1 MAADSGQARAER
13 VYILGHP
20 VGHSKSPAMHNAA
33 FRALGLHWE
42 YDFKDCETEQDAQ
55 VFIDARAW
63 RACNVTM
70 PWKQLA
76 YRKANIRS
84 LDAELVQGA
93 NVLVNWGGRVYADNT
108 DGRGC
113 ASYLLRGGVEL
124 KGARV
129 AVCGTGP
136 TSLAIAHACAQAG
149 AVRVA
154 LFGRSP
160 DRTRATVS
168 SYCDRVVKAGI
179 EPLMEAC
186 AYDSEGLEVIASS
199 DVVVDATPLGMKPGD
214 PAPFDVSVLKP
225 EQAVFDVVYGH
236 GETALV
242 AAARERG
249 CRTFDGSGMLVA
261 QAVETLR
268 FFASTTEAFSIPAHA
283 DMFAIMA
290 EAAGFDV

>member
-33 FRALGLHWE
+33 FRTLGLHWT
-42 YDFKDCETEQDAQ
+42 YDFKDCETELAAQ
-55 VFIDARAW
+55 AFIDARIW

-76 YRKANIRS
+76 YRNANKRS
-84 LDAELVQGA
+84 LDAELVRGA
-93 NVLVNWGGRVYADNT
+93 NVLVNWGGKIHADNT

-113 ASYLLRGGVEL
+113 AAYLLRGGVEL
-124 KGARV
+124 KDARV

-149 AVRVA
+149 ASRVA

-160 DRTRATVS
+160 ERTRATVD
-168 SYCDRVVKAGI
+168 SYRDRVAKAGI
-179 EPLMEAC
+179 DPLMEAC
-186 AYDSEGLEVIASS
+186 AYDADGLDVIASS
-199 DVVVDATPLGMKPGD
+199 SVVVDATPLGMKPGD
-214 PAPFDVSVLKP
+214 PAPFDVGVLSP
-225 EQAVFDVVYGH
+225 GQSVFDVVYGH

-249 CRTFDGSGMLVA
+249 CRVFDGSGMLVA

-268 FFASTTEAFSIPAHA
+268 FFASVTEAFSIPAHA